1 VRTGRTAGY
10 SIIELVVVLALLAV
24 LATVAMPLAQTV
36 RQRENERELKR
47 ALWTL
52 RDGIDAYRRAVDELP
67 PGSFTRTA
75 SGYPPDLQA
84 LVTGLPDARSPGG
97 RRLFLRAIPR
107 DPFAPSD
114 IPPGRSWGLRS
125 YASEATRPQP
135 GEDVYDVRS
144 TSGAMALNGQPLSE
158 W

>member
-1 VRTGRTAGY
+1 MTSSRSSGY
-10 SIIELVVVLALLAV
+10 SIIELVVVLALLAM

-36 RQRENERELKR
+36 QQREKERELKR
-47 ALWTL
+47 ALWAL

-67 PGSFTRTA
+67 PGSFTRTS
-75 SGYPPDLQA
+75 SGYPPDLDA
-84 LVTGLPDARSPGG
+84 LVTGLPDTRSPGG

-114 IPPGRSWGLRS
+114 LPAGRTWGLRS
-125 YASEATRPQP
+125 YASEAARPQP
-135 GEDVYDVRS
+135 GEDVYDVHS
-144 TSGAMALNGQPLSE
+144 ASGVVALNGQPLSE